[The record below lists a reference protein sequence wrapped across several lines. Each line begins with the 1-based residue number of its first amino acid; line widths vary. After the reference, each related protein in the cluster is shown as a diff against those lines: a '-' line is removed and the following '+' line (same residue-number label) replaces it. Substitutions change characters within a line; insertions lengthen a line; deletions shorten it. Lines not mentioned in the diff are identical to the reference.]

1 MIQLQIYITQPISK
15 TTVFINKKK
24 RQKRQTEKDM
34 CTKLNNNNCM
44 HCAASSV

>member
-24 RQKRQTEKDM
+24 TAEE
-34 CTKLNNNNCM
+34 TN
-44 HCAASSV
+44 